1 MIGVKQKQNTKRYNK
16 SGMTLIELLISVAL
30 LSTVI
35 ITVTEIFKISIDGQR
50 KIVAAQNVQESLKY
64 FFEVVSKEMRMAK
77 VSEAGECGNTSG
89 QSKVYFV
96 SLDSQELY
104 FKNYND
110 QCVVYSLAT
119 VDDINRFQI
128 ERGLDSGY
136 ITPESVNLTSI
147 RFYVVDDLLAS
158 TQSRVSLHID
168 AEAVGEY
175 LFHSLI
181 NLQTSITSRYY
192 Y

>member
-1 MIGVKQKQNTKRYNK
+1 MIGVNSKQKKKKYNK
-16 SGMTLIELLISVAL
+16 PGMTLIELLISVAL

-64 FFEVVSKEMRMAK
+64 FFEVVSKEMRMAR
-77 VSEAGECGNTSG
+77 VSSDGECGNISG
-89 QSKVYFV
+89 QAKVYSV
-96 SLDSQELY
+96 SLDNQTLY
-104 FKNYND
+104 FKNYNGE
-110 QCVVYSLAT
+110 CVVYSLT
-119 VDDINRFQI
+119 VDDGINRFQI
-128 ERGLDSGY
+128 DRDLDSGY
-136 ITPESVNLTSI
+136 ITPEVVNITGL
-147 RFYVVDDLLAS
+147 RFYVTDDLLS
-158 TQSRVSLHID
+158 SVQSRVTLHID